1 MEMKRALLSSSEL
14 IEIAKQSYNQFKHKN
29 YDWRSFYSG
38 FLEAYGAVLRE
49 LEKKD

>member
-14 IEIAKQSYNQFKHKN
+14 IEKARQAYSRLEHKG
-29 YDWRSFYSG
+29 YDWKSFYSG
-38 FLEAYGAVLRE
+38 FLESYGAVLRD